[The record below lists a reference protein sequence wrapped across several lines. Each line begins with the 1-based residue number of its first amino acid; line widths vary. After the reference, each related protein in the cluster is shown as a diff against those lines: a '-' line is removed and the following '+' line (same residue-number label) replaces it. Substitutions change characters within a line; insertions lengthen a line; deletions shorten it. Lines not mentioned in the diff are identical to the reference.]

1 MSKLSI
7 ATNYAASFLG
17 LPYIWGGDH
26 PMNGYDCS
34 GLVQE
39 ILASV
44 GLDPEGDQT
53 AQTLYHELL
62 KAGAIEQFAPF
73 QTGSIFF
80 FGKNKDSISHVAF
93 GMSGREMIEAG
104 GGGSKTKTT
113 KDAIAQK
120 AFVRIRPIDRRKD
133 LVAALLPNYT

>member
-7 ATNYAASFLG
+7 ANNYAASFLG

-39 ILASV
+39 ILASI
-44 GLDPEGDQT
+44 GLDPQGDQT
-53 AQTLYHELL
+53 AQTLYTELQIG
-62 KAGAIEQFAPF
+62 GAVAATPRV
-73 QTGSIFF
+73 GGVLF
-80 FGKNKDSISHVAF
+80 FGKNLQNITHVAYC
-93 GMSGREMIEAG
+93 MSETEMIEAG

-120 AFVRIRPIDRRKD
+120 AFVRIRPISRRKD
-133 LVAALLPNYT
+133 LVACLMPNYT